1 MRLDNKEVTQFEVAG
16 IDAIHILSEF
26 LNQKVDKK
34 PRDPCAVVSANCCP
48 KGARRDDRFEEKL
61 GLEAPI
67 AAILAL
73 FSHKRVARATSRGS
87 GEASRVGNDVGA
99 SLSGFGRL
107 DPCWL
112 RLSRPSTARDAFSPT
127 ERRIL
132 LW

>member
-1 MRLDNKEVTQFEVAG
+1 MGAAG
-16 IDAIHILSEF
+16 GRRT
-26 LNQKVDKK
+26 NQRVDKK

-112 RLSRPSTARDAFSPT
+112 RLSRPSTDQDEVKYNYRPRGNSKET
-127 ERRIL
+127 SR
-132 LW
+132 

>member
-1 MRLDNKEVTQFEVAG
+1 MGADGGRRT
-16 IDAIHILSEF
+16 
-26 LNQKVDKK
+26 NQRADKK

-67 AAILAL
+67 AAILAPFL
-73 FSHKRVARATSRGS
+73 RKRVARATSRGS
-87 GEASRVGNDVGA
+87 GDASGVGNDVGA

-112 RLSRPSTARDAFSPT
+112 GLSRPATLVRFQKDLAPA
-127 ERRIL
+127 L
-132 LW
+132 NLKK

>member
-1 MRLDNKEVTQFEVAG
+1 MGAAG
-16 IDAIHILSEF
+16 GRRT
-26 LNQKVDKK
+26 NQRVDKK

-73 FSHKRVARATSRGS
+73 FSQKRVARATSRGS

-107 DPCWL
+107 EFSWL
-112 RLSRPSTARDAFSPT
+112 ELSCPANDSRRGRGRPGPKALAR
-127 ERRIL
+127 
-132 LW
+132 